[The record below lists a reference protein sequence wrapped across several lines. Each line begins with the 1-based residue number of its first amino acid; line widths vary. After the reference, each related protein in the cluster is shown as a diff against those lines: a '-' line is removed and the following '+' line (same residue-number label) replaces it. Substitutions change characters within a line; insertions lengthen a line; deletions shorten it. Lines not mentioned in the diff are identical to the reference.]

1 MRYIKFICLGFLIQT
16 VLITA
21 SFSAPGDILFEE
33 DFESQSFFTN
43 KWKRNDSYHIG
54 ISDVTQND
62 GSYSAFVRNKD
73 VILRSKRINLSA
85 VPAAEL
91 TLWLQHGFNRWDFWL
106 ANFISEAPGTN
117 DFLYIELLYSGRWNT
132 HKVYVGEG
140 LAGAGKVY
148 NVRIPIPAAALNNR
162 FRFRFKTATTG
173 YTGSF
178 AHLDYW
184 HIDSIQIKE
193 LAVNKDCGNFNVPG
207 YKVVFCDDF
216 EWYNLSGNWEKYDN
230 NGNINSAY
238 TGAHITNDTA
248 STVNG
253 HSLNIWSDR
262 RNISYSVDLK
272 PMDLR
277 PHQNKELKVQYWW
290 RRGADYI
297 HRSGFP
303 DLGYDLVFKY
313 QVNGGSWVE
322 VKRFPG
328 GVNPGEQG
336 VYEYIIPESL
346 KQENVVFSFTLQSN
360 SGSGD
365 GGLNEYHI
373 DDFLILEKEGNQ
385 LHHFQ
390 WRYNNAVTCE
400 PAAIELKACA
410 NADCSELYQDDVE
423 VTLSPASSWQNG
435 QTQTITNGVIN
446 LSLAKV
452 TAGTYSLAV
461 SSSSVAKDDPNEND
475 LCAIGGNAPST
486 SCDIIFADAGLIFD
500 IPDFIANEALNNV
513 PLRAVKKAD
522 NSNACIPL
530 LANQTKAI
538 QFNAAYSNPNT
549 GTKSFLINDIAITT
563 ASNPATY
570 TSINL
575 NFDVNG
581 VALFKAN
588 YLDAGLLNINAKL
601 EDNIYGENLVLE
613 GNDGVRT
620 RPAGFCITS
629 PAPNAYCIS
638 EDASCS
644 VYKKAGEE
652 FPLTITA
659 VAWQSTPDN
668 DLCVGNITT
677 PNFKDVN
684 IALTHQLIAPSGGN
698 TGTFTPVNYNHT
710 AGETSISNAKISEVG
725 VFKIAT
731 NPVNYFGKTIPAS
744 TSQSLGR
751 FVPASFQV
759 AIDDHG
765 QLTPFCNSFSYIGQ
779 DLGWSS
785 KPLVNIKALN
795 MQGAITQNYTMGA
808 FKKLTLGDI
817 TRTLTLSNLGVDGQ
831 PLTLTESTPL
841 THTLA
846 TLATKPGEL
855 FYTYNNQFSVTKNAN
870 ALVAPFNLDASLE
883 LNLIQ
888 DSDSVTQSGQSL
900 VIKPTGTL
908 EMRYGRIFIEDAY
921 GPENINLI
929 MPLTTQYFTGSAF
942 VINTEDSCT
951 TYNTDPAASLVTAT
965 SANPAITAQ
974 GESGTF
980 STGTTGSNKGV
991 VLTAPGASCNAPL
1004 QCKADVSYQAPVWL
1018 QDFFG
1023 GSVLTNPTGTGI
1035 FGVYRGNDKII
1046 YWRELLQ

>member
-1 MRYIKFICLGFLIQT
+1 MQYIKFIYLSLLIQCLFIT
-16 VLITA
+16 VSI
-21 SFSAPGDILFEE
+21 SAPGDILFEE
-33 DFESQSFFTN
+33 NFESQIFSKK
-43 KWKRNDSYHIG
+43 KWRRNNSYHIG
-54 ISDVTQND
+54 ISNVTQND
-62 GSYSAFVRNKD
+62 GNYSAFIRNQGTVLRTKD
-73 VILRSKRINLSA
+73 INLSA
-85 VPAAEL
+85 APAAEL

-106 ANFISEAPGTN
+106 ANFISEAPDTDN
-117 DFLYIELLYSGRWNT
+117 YLYIDLRYNGRWNEY
-132 HKVYVGEG
+132 KVYVGEG
-140 LAGAGKVY
+140 LAGAGKIY
-148 NVRIPIPAAALNNR
+148 NVKIPIPAAALNKKFR
-162 FRFRFKTATTG
+162 FRFRAETTG

-193 LAVNKDCGNFNVPG
+193 LAVNNDCGNFNVPS

-230 NGNINSAY
+230 NGKINDVF
-238 TGAHITNDTA
+238 TGAGITNDTA
-248 STVNG
+248 STANG
-253 HSLNIWSDR
+253 YSLNIWSGR
-262 RNISYSVDLK
+262 RNTSYSVDLK

-297 HRSGFP
+297 PRSGFP
-303 DLGYDLVFKY
+303 DIGYDLAFKY
-313 QVNGGSWVE
+313 RIDRGSWVE

-328 GVNPGEQG
+328 GVSPGEQG

-346 KQENVVFSFTLQSN
+346 KQQNVVFGFTLYSN
-360 SGSGD
+360 AGSSDD
-365 GGLNEYHI
+365 GYNEYYI
-373 DDFLILEKEGNQ
+373 DDFLILEREGNQ

-400 PAAIELKACA
+400 PASIELKACA

-435 QTQTITNGVIN
+435 QTQTISNGVLN
-446 LSLAKV
+446 LSLAKA

-461 SSSSVAKDDPNEND
+461 SSSSVAKSDPNEND
-475 LCAIGGNAPST
+475 LCAIGGNVPST
-486 SCDIIFADAGLIFD
+486 TCDIVFADAGLIFD
-500 IPDFIANEALNNV
+500 IPDFIANEALNNI
-513 PLRAVKKAD
+513 PFRAVKKSD

-538 QFNAAYSNPNT
+538 QFNGTYSNPNT
-549 GTKSFLINDIAITT
+549 GTKSFLINDTAIVT
-563 ASNPATY
+563 ASNPTTY

-575 NFDVNG
+575 NFNVNG

-588 YLDAGLLNINAKL
+588 YIDAGLVNIKAKL
-601 EDNIYGENLVLE
+601 EENIFGENLVLE
-613 GNDGVRT
+613 GSDGVRT
-620 RPAGFCITS
+620 RPVGFCITS

-644 VYKKAGEE
+644 VYKKAGEV
-652 FPLTITA
+652 FPLTVKA
-659 VAWQSTPDN
+659 VAWQSTPDS
-668 DLCVGNITT
+668 DFCVGNITT
-677 PNFKDVN
+677 PNFKNVTVG
-684 IALTHQLIAPSGGN
+684 LTSQLIAPSGGN
-698 TGTFTPVNYNHT
+698 TGTFTPINYNHT
-710 AGETSISNAKISEVG
+710 AGEASVNNAKISEVG

-731 NPVNYFGKTIPAS
+731 NAVNYFGKTIPVS
-744 TSQSLGR
+744 ISQSLGR

-759 AIDDHG
+759 TIDDHG

-795 MQGAITQNYTMGA
+795 MQGVITQNYTMGA
-808 FKKLTLGDI
+808 FKKLTLSDI

-855 FYTYNNQFSVTKNAN
+855 FYTYNNQFSITKNAN

-888 DSDSVTQSGQSL
+888 DSDSVTQSGQPL
-900 VIKPTGTL
+900 AIEPTGTL
-908 EMRYGRIFIEDAY
+908 EMRYGRLFIEDAF
-921 GPENINLI
+921 GPENVNLM
-929 MPLTTQYFTGSAF
+929 MPLTTQYFTGAAF
-942 VINTEDSCT
+942 AINTADSCT
-951 TYNTDPAASLVTAT
+951 AYNTEPAANLVTVS

-974 GESGTF
+974 GESGIFTA
-980 STGTTGSNKGV
+980 GTTGVSKGV
-991 VLTAPGASCNAPL
+991 SLTAPGASCNAPL

-1018 QDFFG
+1018 QDYFG
-1023 GSVLTNPTGTGI
+1023 GAVLINPTGTGV